1 MSETQQHDGL
11 QGTLTLSPYILK
23 TNPPRAGGPTYR
35 IPTELGRLLVPE
47 KRSNPDSR
55 LIELAFVRLKSTA
68 AQPGPPLI
76 FLAGGPGSSG
86 IDAFRSARLQSW
98 LAALRDVG
106 DVIALDQRG
115 TGVSVPCLDSC
126 EMLNIPLDH
135 PGNYDE
141 ILEMYRQKSRTSM
154 AFWQERGVDL
164 SGYTTEESADDI
176 DALRRALGYEQ
187 VHLYGASYGSHLA
200 LATMRRHQDALARV
214 VVAMVEGPDHT
225 IKLPSNIQQHL
236 EHISRIAQQDSR
248 LNYAVP
254 NLLDTMGS
262 VMRRLEQDPVTV
274 SVKDKS
280 TGNEEKVTVGAFDLQ
295 YVTAIGIASRRFIA
309 YLPSRYYTMMQGDF
323 SWLAGEVLA
332 WRRGWLGSAMMF
344 HMDAASGASPERL
357 AQIQREAPT
366 TLLGNTI
373 DFPFPQIA
381 DAWGNPDLGP
391 AFRAPIQSDIPTLF
405 ISGTLDART
414 PASNVEEVRTG
425 FSNNYHI
432 IVEGAAHS
440 TPDHVNVP
448 NVRAAMIDFLQG
460 NPVTVTHASTPFEF
474 VPVEV

>member
-1 MSETQQHDGL
+1 MSETYQHDGL
-11 QGTLTLSPYILK
+11 RGTLTLTPYILK

-35 IPTELGRLLVPE
+35 IPAELGRLLVPE
-47 KRSNPDSR
+47 KRTNSDSR

-68 AQPGPPLI
+68 ERPGPPLI

-86 IDAFRSARLQSW
+86 IEAFRSARLQSW
-98 LAALRDVG
+98 LAALREVG

-115 TGVSVPCLDSC
+115 TGMSVPCLDSC
-126 EMLNIPLDH
+126 EMLDIPLDR
-135 PGNYDE
+135 PGNRDE
-141 ILEMYRQKSRTSM
+141 ILEIYRQKSRASM
-154 AFWQERGVDL
+154 AFWQERSVDL

-200 LATMRRHQDALARV
+200 LATVRRHRNALARV
-214 VVAMVEGPDHT
+214 MVGMVEGPDHT

-236 EHISRIAQQDSR
+236 EHINRLVQQDSR
-248 LNYAVP
+248 LHQVIP
-254 NLLDTMGS
+254 DLLDMMRS
-262 VMRRLEQDPVTV
+262 VMERLERDPVMV
-274 SVKDKS
+274 AVKNKS
-280 TGNEEKVTVGAFDLQ
+280 TGKVDNVYIGSFDLQ
-295 YVTAIGIASRRFIA
+295 YLTAIGVASRRSIA
-309 YLPSRYYTMMQGDF
+309 YLPSRYHAMIQGDF

-332 WRRGWLGSAMMF
+332 WRCDWFGSAMTF
-344 HMDAASGASPERL
+344 HMDSASGASPERL

-366 TLLGNTI
+366 TLLGDTI
-373 DFPFPQIA
+373 DFPFPWIG
-381 DAWGNPDLGP
+381 DAWGNPDLGA
-391 AFRAPIQSDIPTLF
+391 AFRAPIQSDIATLF
-405 ISGTLDART
+405 ISGTLDGRT
-414 PASNVEEVRTG
+414 PPSNAEEVRRG

-440 TPDHVNVP
+440 TPDQVNVP

-460 NPVTVTHASTPFEF
+460 KPVTITHASTPFEF